1 MVKEGLQVVAN
12 GENAVKIKRKI
23 DESVQKV
30 VANLKTK
37 ISEDIS
43 GEEQLEQIAT
53 ISSNNDTETGKMI
66 ATAIDKVGLEGLVH
80 VEESRT
86 GVV

>member
-37 ISEDIS
+37 I
-43 GEEQLEQIAT
+43 
-53 ISSNNDTETGKMI
+53 
-66 ATAIDKVGLEGLVH
+66 
-80 VEESRT
+80 
-86 GVV
+86 